1 MQAPPAG
8 AQGGPP
14 ADGLIGSQVTTQLP
28 GCAKLS
34 IYTRLNATL
43 RRIVRHSVRMAL
55 RVRVRSRRMAASTS
69 LRTRSGGQ
77 REARQRNGVLPRS
90 QELGRQRADV
100 VPVGRVRRHRVVEA
114 RAWLAALA
122 RGRQRQADAAARRQL
137 ANGLAVLV
145 NCTRRTLHMS
155 ERWSTWAVVD
165 PRVW

>member
-1 MQAPPAG
+1 MQAPAAG

-14 ADGLIGSQVTTQLP
+14 ADGLIGSQVTTQLS

-43 RRIVRHSVRMAL
+43 RLIVRHSVRMAL
-55 RVRVRSRRMAASTS
+55 RVRVRRRRIAASTS
-69 LRTRSGGQ
+69 LRIRTRTGGQ
-77 REARQRNGVLPRS
+77 REARQRNGVPRHS

-122 RGRQRQADAAARRQL
+122 RWRQRQADAAARRQL
-137 ANGLAVLV
+137 AHGLAVFV
-145 NCTRRTLHMS
+145 NCTRRTLC
-155 ERWSTWAVVD
+155 A
-165 PRVW
+165 